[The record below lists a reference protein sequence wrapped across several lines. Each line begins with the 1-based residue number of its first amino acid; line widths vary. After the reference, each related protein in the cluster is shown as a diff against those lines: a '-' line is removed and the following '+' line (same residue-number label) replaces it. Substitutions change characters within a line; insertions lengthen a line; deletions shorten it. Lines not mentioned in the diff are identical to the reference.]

1 MTARPAR
8 VLYRPQR
15 SSMDALSDVLRA
27 VRLSGAVFFDIHAA
41 EPWVAETP
49 LGRSVVHAMF
59 PGSEHMISYHVIL
72 EGSCWAIVEGEAPVH
87 LSAGDVIVFPHGDTH
102 VLTSTP
108 GMRKKPNMSMYRR
121 PTEGQLPFTI
131 SMGPMPQDAKV
142 AAAPTEHASNPQA
155 RFVCGFLGCDARPF
169 NPLLQALPRV
179 IRVSDDANGTLAA
192 YVRFALAESKVPRI
206 GGESVLGRL
215 SELMFLHVVRRY
227 LEGLPPEQADW
238 LAGLRD
244 EPIGRALAALHRNPA
259 RAWTLQS
266 LAREAGIS
274 RSVLAERFMQFVGH
288 PPIEYLTSWRM
299 QLAANQLRSSTESVA
314 EIANRVGYESE
325 AAFSRAFK
333 KAVGAPPSEWRK
345 TPQPAA
351 AGKR

>member
-1 MTARPAR
+1 
-8 VLYRPQR
+8 
-15 SSMDALSDVLRA
+15 MDALSDVLRA
-27 VRLSGAVFFDIHAA
+27 VRLSGAVFFDIQAA

-72 EGSCWAIVEGEAPVH
+72 EGACWAIVDGEPPVR

-121 PTEGQLPFTI
+121 PTEGQLPFSI
-131 SMGPMPQDAKV
+131 SMGPTASP
-142 AAAPTEHASNPQA
+142 AAEGQGAH
-155 RFVCGFLGCDARPF
+155 FVCGFLGCDARPF
-169 NPLLQALPRV
+169 NPLLTALPRI
-179 IRVSDDANGTLAA
+179 IRVSDDASGTLGS
-192 YVRFALAESKVPRI
+192 YVRFALAETKVPRI

-227 LEGLPPEQADW
+227 LEGLPPEQTDW

-244 EPIGRALAALHRNPA
+244 EPVGRALAALHRNPA

-266 LAREAGIS
+266 LAREAGTS
-274 RSVLAERFMQFVGH
+274 RSVLAERFTQFVGH

-314 EIANRVGYESE
+314 EVANRVGYESE

-345 TPQPAA
+345 
-351 AGKR
+351 R

>member
-1 MTARPAR
+1 
-8 VLYRPQR
+8 
-15 SSMDALSDVLRA
+15 
-27 VRLSGAVFFDIHAA
+27 
-41 EPWVAETP
+41 
-49 LGRSVVHAMF
+49 
-59 PGSEHMISYHVIL
+59 
-72 EGSCWAIVEGEAPVH
+72 
-87 LSAGDVIVFPHGDTH
+87 
-102 VLTSTP
+102 
-108 GMRKKPNMSMYRR
+108 MRKKPNMSMYRR

-131 SMGPMPQDAKV
+131 SMGGTPQDAKETG
-142 AAAPTEHASNPQA
+142 AKPAGAQKPTATLPRDATAAPGATAEAGTMAKDGASSAPGA

-169 NPLLQALPRV
+169 NPLLHALPRV
-179 IRVSDDANGTLAA
+179 IRVSDDASGTLGA

-227 LEGLPPEQADW
+227 LESLPREQADW
-238 LAGLRD
+238 LAALRD
-244 EPIGRALAALHRNPA
+244 KPVGRALAALHRDPA

-345 TPQPAA
+345 SSQATPTGA
-351 AGKR
+351 RR